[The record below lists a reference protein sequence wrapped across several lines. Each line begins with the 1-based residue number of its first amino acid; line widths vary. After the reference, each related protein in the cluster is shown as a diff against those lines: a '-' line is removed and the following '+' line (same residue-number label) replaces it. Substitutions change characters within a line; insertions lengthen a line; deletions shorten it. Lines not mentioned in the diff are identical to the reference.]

1 VFLSLTGRGLSP
13 PASRAA
19 PATRK
24 SELGGLSDQC
34 VNRCD
39 EGRPVESK
47 LQIAEDNERLTGGSR
62 QEPDGERRRGLQ

>member
-1 VFLSLTGRGLSP
+1 MFLSLTGRAVSP

-34 VNRCD
+34 VNGRD
-39 EGRPVESK
+39 EGHPVESK
-47 LQIAEDNERLTGGSR
+47 LQIAEDERLTGGSR
-62 QEPDGERRRGLQ
+62 QEPDGERRRGLE